1 MPPPGSRGREATRV
15 HKTTPDGLG
24 SPEATPRVNGYGAAS
39 GAACSRPVPAERTQ
53 AAVAAVQRRLP
64 GRFGRRDG
72 PGGSDARSRAGRPGA
87 PGGGHEA
94 QTRRETE
101 QRQGVAED
109 GEEPLHRGLP
119 GESSS

>member
-53 AAVAAVQRRLP
+53 AAVAADPSTKERRVS
-64 GRFGRRDG
+64 GCSRDG
-72 PGGSDARSRAGRPGA
+72 ESGEGTTLRAKVACPLTSSERSAPLARSLG
-87 PGGGHEA
+87 
-94 QTRRETE
+94 
-101 QRQGVAED
+101 
-109 GEEPLHRGLP
+109 
-119 GESSS
+119 